1 MKLEIL
7 NMFNIHDE
15 KPCCVEGDTED
26 SGAHTLWT
34 VTQNGATANQ
44 EERPTEEGG
53 TVKEIKVWDSS

>member
-44 EERPTEEGG
+44 EASRLK
-53 TVKEIKVWDSS
+53 KEAQ